1 MERHSIRAQCLCQ
14 SLLTCIWLLCVWN
27 AAAYAEDLPDVI
39 DRVRPSIV
47 GIGTRQP
54 SRVPEMALFGT
65 GFVVG
70 DGRHVIT
77 NAHVVEKTLD
87 SDKREDLSVFIGV
100 GPSPQV
106 RRARKTAVDSRH
118 DLALLEF
125 DGDPLPPVQL
135 GPAALAREG
144 TNLAF
149 TGFPLGA
156 VLGLYPVTHQAM
168 VSAITPIVAPKDT
181 EGQLTAEVIA
191 RLRHPF
197 DVLQLDATAYPG
209 NSGSPLFDRHS
220 GKVVGVVNMVFVK
233 ETRENIVEKPSG
245 IAYAIPVR
253 YVRDLLQ
260 QQQQRR

>member
-1 MERHSIRAQCLCQ
+1 M
-14 SLLTCIWLLCVWN
+14 
-27 AAAYAEDLPDVI
+27 I

-47 GIGTRQP
+47 GIGTLQT
-54 SRVPEMALFGT
+54 SRVPEVALFGT

-70 DGRHVIT
+70 DGRHIIT
-77 NAHVVEKTLD
+77 NAHVVEKTLQGD
-87 SDKREDLSVFIGV
+87 RWEDLSVFIGV
-100 GPSPQV
+100 GPRPQV

-118 DLALLEF
+118 DLALLEIA
-125 DGDPLPPVQL
+125 GDPLPPLQL
-135 GPAALAREG
+135 GPIALAREG
-144 TNLAF
+144 TKLAF
-149 TGFPLGA
+149 TGFPIGA

-181 EGQLTAEVIA
+181 GGQLTAEVIA

-209 NSGSPLFDRHS
+209 NSGSPLFEQNS

-233 ETRENIVEKPSG
+233 ETREDILAKPSG

-253 YVRDLLQ
+253 YVRIIAATTLKAWAAK
-260 QQQQRR
+260 

>member
-1 MERHSIRAQCLCQ
+1 MWKLR
-14 SLLTCIWLLCVWN
+14 LLLSVMLFVSCAS
-27 AAAYAEDLPDVI
+27 AAARDTGIADTI
-39 DRVRPSIV
+39 DRIRPSIV
-47 GIGTRQP
+47 GVGSYSPARSP
-54 SRVPEMALFGT
+54 RVALFGT
-65 GFVVG
+65 GFVVT
-70 DGRHVIT
+70 DGRHVVT
-77 NAHVVEKTLD
+77 NAHVAEKALD
-87 SDKREDLSVFIGV
+87 ATKHEKLSVFV
-100 GPSPQV
+100 GRGAQPQIRSATKV
-106 RRARKTAVDSRH
+106 AVDLRH
-118 DLALLEF
+118 DLMLLSIE
-125 DGDPLPPVQL
+125 GDPLPPMVL
-135 GPAALAREG
+135 GELTLAREG
-144 TNLAF
+144 AMLAF